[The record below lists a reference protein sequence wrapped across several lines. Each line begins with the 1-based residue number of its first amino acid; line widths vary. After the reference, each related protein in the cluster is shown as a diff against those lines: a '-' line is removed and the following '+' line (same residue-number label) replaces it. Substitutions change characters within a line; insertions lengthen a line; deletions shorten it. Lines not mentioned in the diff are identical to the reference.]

1 MSIIEVNKVKPIL
14 HFLTVCMYI
23 DSDAR
28 NFVSLTLQRK
38 ICKMYNTTLL
48 KIFPARG
55 KLGFISPA
63 RSLTESTIKFYDL
76 QQN

>member
-1 MSIIEVNKVKPIL
+1 
-14 HFLTVCMYI
+14 MYI

-28 NFVSLTLQRK
+28 NFVSLTVQRK
-38 ICKMYNTTLL
+38 IYKMYNTTLL
-48 KIFPARG
+48 KILPARG

-63 RSLTESTIKFYDL
+63 RSLAEIYYKNYDL